1 MAGSANYRER
11 MPQCAA
17 FVDDIRA
24 HLGAPVR
31 IVAEEGGEHIRY
43 TAPEV
48 RGLRVRS
55 GGWREVSPGSEF
67 TRGMRLR

>member
-1 MAGSANYRER
+1 MAVAANYRER

-43 TAPEV
+43 TAPAV
-48 RGLRVRS
+48 RGLRVQS

-67 TRGMRLR
+67 TRGMRRC